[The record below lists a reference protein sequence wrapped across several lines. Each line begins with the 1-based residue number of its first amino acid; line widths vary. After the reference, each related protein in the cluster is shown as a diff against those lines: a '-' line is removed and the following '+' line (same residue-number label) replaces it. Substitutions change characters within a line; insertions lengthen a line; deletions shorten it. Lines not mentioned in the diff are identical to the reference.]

1 MSEHQDKE
9 KVDQIVSG
17 VLAARKYRD
26 VCTDTVRRFAAE
38 EWAKHRNGGTRR
50 AIKEASK
57 ATRSRLHQVYGAY
70 ESRVDYARAYRD
82 LASVYAA
89 GRPEAIETACR
100 RLLALHSSTRERLP
114 ILDHLYDEVFSHT
127 GVPNILLDLACGLNP
142 LSLPWMGLEE
152 GAAYYAYDIDR
163 ERIDFLNRYFAL
175 AGVSGCALL
184 QDVLSQPPVQQGDV
198 ALLFKSSPCLEH
210 QQKGAT
216 LGLLDA
222 LRARYVVVTFPV
234 HSLSRRNRGMPEHYE
249 RSFQNVVSGRPW
261 LVSKLRFETELVFL
275 VDKG

>member
-1 MSEHQDKE
+1 MSEHQDRE
-9 KVDQIVSG
+9 RVDQIVSD

-26 VCTDTVRRFAAE
+26 VCADTVRRFAAE
-38 EWAKHRNGGTRR
+38 EWAKRRDGGTRR

-57 ATRSRLHQVYGAY
+57 ATRARLHQAYGAY
-70 ESRVDYARAYRD
+70 ESHVDYARAYRD

-89 GRPEAIETACR
+89 SRSEDIERACR

-114 ILDHLYDEVFSHT
+114 ILDHLYDEVFAYT

-142 LSLPWMGLEE
+142 LSLPWMDLDE
-152 GAAYYAYDIDR
+152 GTAYYAYDIDR
-163 ERIDFLNRYFAL
+163 ERIAFLNKYFAL
-175 AGVSGCALL
+175 AGVTGRALL
-184 QDVLSQPPVQQGDV
+184 QDVLSQPPAQQGDV

-234 HSLSRRNRGMPEHYE
+234 HSLSRRKRGMPAHYE
-249 RSFQNVVSGRPW
+249 RSFLDMVYGRPW
-261 LVSKLRFETELVFL
+261 VVRQLRFETELVFL